1 METTSVTA
9 PHFCYKQ
16 SSGRYKQTQLQKAY
30 TMFQKIHKQSCTAYR
45 KHMCTQTLAVFERSL
60 LHTFGKCL
68 KVLQTWWP
76 TLRQAWLNDIHS
88 GWCILEITA
97 PGRSY
102 KMLSIWTWRS
112 SSADTILTQCSY
124 QLQRGGVVGCLPLLS
139 RTEWVHPQSHRTSQR
154 TGLEHQTSQ
163 LSLLE
168 DQTMWPFIFINRI
181 NGGDRP
187 VYQ

>member
-1 METTSVTA
+1 MHAIVELHTVS
-9 PHFCYKQ
+9 H
-16 SSGRYKQTQLQKAY
+16 
-30 TMFQKIHKQSCTAYR
+30 
-45 KHMCTQTLAVFERSL
+45 RSL
-60 LHTFGKCL
+60 RYVLGLADPGSQFGHLWYSVCSW
-68 KVLQTWWP
+68 VLFVLVEGLRVGWWEDHLFVNLGGNLLQILWP

-154 TGLEHQTSQ
+154 TGLEHQTSHDQ

-168 DQTMWPFIFINRI
+168 DQRCWMNST
-181 NGGDRP
+181 
-187 VYQ
+187 